1 MDKYTLDSIISI
13 YKSDSFDYYI
23 EKSDIIFKNRKRH
36 ITNTRPL
43 SAEMLSKIA
52 SLTNHTV
59 HKTSSLLPKDIIYLS
74 YDTELLS
81 ISKRDAIKS
90 NFELL
95 NKCKGELL
103 YPPMF
108 FILRK
113 NKLQVYCYKRYKGL
127 QTRLF
132 YNPFPNNIGDSI
144 CMGNIKITSVD
155 YIKKI
160 HEYIESYYSSIFA
173 EHGTIKM
180 KDVPYGKEIEIYK
193 KAISGKCNLIDYLI
207 PLSKNSKQIIL
218 NDIIKNQN
226 G

>member
-1 MDKYTLDSIISI
+1 MDRYTLDSIISI

-43 SAEMLSKIA
+43 STEMLSNIA
-52 SLTNHTV
+52 SLTNHRV
-59 HKTSSLLPKDIIYLS
+59 HKTSSLLPEDIIYLS
-74 YDTELLS
+74 YDTELYS

-113 NKLQVYCYKRYKGL
+113 NKLQV
-127 QTRLF
+127 
-132 YNPFPNNIGDSI
+132 
-144 CMGNIKITSVD
+144 
-155 YIKKI
+155 
-160 HEYIESYYSSIFA
+160 
-173 EHGTIKM
+173 
-180 KDVPYGKEIEIYK
+180 
-193 KAISGKCNLIDYLI
+193 
-207 PLSKNSKQIIL
+207 
-218 NDIIKNQN
+218 
-226 G
+226 

>member
-1 MDKYTLDSIISI
+1 
-13 YKSDSFDYYI
+13 
-23 EKSDIIFKNRKRH
+23 
-36 ITNTRPL
+36 
-43 SAEMLSKIA
+43 MLSNLA

-59 HKTSSLLPKDIIYLS
+59 HKTSSLLPEDIIYLS

-81 ISKRDAIKS
+81 ISKRGAIKN

-144 CMGNIKITSVD
+144 CMGNIKITSED

-160 HEYIESYYSSIFA
+160 HEYIEAYYNSIFA

-180 KDVPYGKEIEIYK
+180 KDVPYGEEIEIYK
-193 KAISGKCNLIDYLI
+193 KAILGKCNLIDYLI
-207 PLSKNSKQIIL
+207 PLLKDNKQIIL
-218 NDIIKNQN
+218 NDIIKEQN